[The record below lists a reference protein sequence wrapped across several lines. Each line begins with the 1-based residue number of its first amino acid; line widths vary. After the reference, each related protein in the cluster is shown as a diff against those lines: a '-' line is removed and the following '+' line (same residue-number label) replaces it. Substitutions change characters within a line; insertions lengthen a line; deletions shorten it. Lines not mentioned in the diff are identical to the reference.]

1 MAEQSRITFAA
12 SAIKDLEDVQAYYSG
27 EGVPD
32 VGKRLITDIMNTVE
46 RLGAHPLSG
55 RVVPEFNVEHLREI
69 IYPPFRIVYRH
80 DKNKVRIVRIWRSE
94 RLLKLKDLSANMDAW
109 KKEHQKETAHI
120 DVVKS
125 VRKTRG
131 RI

>member
-1 MAEQSRITFAA
+1 MEVKRASITFAA
-12 SAIKDLEDVQAYYSG
+12 SAIKDLEDMQSYYLG

-32 VGKRLITDIMNTVE
+32 AGKRLIAEIIAKIE
-46 RLGAHPLSG
+46 RLGPHPQSG

-94 RLLKLKDLSANMDAW
+94 GLLKLP
-109 KKEHQKETAHI
+109 
-120 DVVKS
+120 
-125 VRKTRG
+125 
-131 RI
+131 

>member
-1 MAEQSRITFAA
+1 MAEQARITFAA
-12 SAIKDLEDVQAYYSG
+12 SAIKDLEDPRAYYAG

-32 VGKRLITDIMNTVE
+32 VGKRLVIDIMKTVE

-55 RVVPEFNVEHLREI
+55 RVVPEFQVEHLREI

-94 RLLKLKDLSANMDAW
+94 RLLKMP
-109 KKEHQKETAHI
+109 
-120 DVVKS
+120 
-125 VRKTRG
+125 
-131 RI
+131 

>member
-1 MAEQSRITFAA
+1 VEVKKTSITFAA
-12 SAIKDLEDVQAYYSG
+12 SAIKDLEDLRAYYPG

-32 VGKRLITDIMNTVE
+32 AGKRLIAEIISRIE

-69 IYPPFRIVYRH
+69 ISPPFRIVYRH

-94 RLLKLKDLSANMDAW
+94 RLLKLP
-109 KKEHQKETAHI
+109 
-120 DVVKS
+120 
-125 VRKTRG
+125 
-131 RI
+131 

>member
-1 MAEQSRITFAA
+1 MAEQARITFAA
-12 SAIKDLEDVQAYYSG
+12 SAIKDLEDMQAYYAG

-32 VGKRLITDIMNTVE
+32 VGTKLVAEIISRIE
-46 RLGAHPLSG
+46 RLSSHPLSG

-94 RLLKLKDLSANMDAW
+94 RLLKLP
-109 KKEHQKETAHI
+109 
-120 DVVKS
+120 
-125 VRKTRG
+125 
-131 RI
+131 

>member
-1 MAEQSRITFAA
+1 MEVKKSSITFAV
-12 SAIKDLEDVQAYYSG
+12 SAIKDLEDLQAYYSG

-32 VGKRLITDIMNTVE
+32 VGKRLAAEIVSKIE

-69 IYPPFRIVYRH
+69 ISPPFRIVYRH

-94 RLLKLKDLSANMDAW
+94 MLLRMP
-109 KKEHQKETAHI
+109 
-120 DVVKS
+120 
-125 VRKTRG
+125 
-131 RI
+131 

>member
-1 MAEQSRITFAA
+1 MEVKRASITFAA
-12 SAIKDLEDVQAYYSG
+12 SAIRDLEDMQAYYAG

-32 VGKRLITDIMNTVE
+32 VGKRPVTGIMSTIE

-55 RVVPEFNVEHLREI
+55 RVVPEFQVEHLREI

-94 RLLKLKDLSANMDAW
+94 RLLRMP
-109 KKEHQKETAHI
+109 
-120 DVVKS
+120 
-125 VRKTRG
+125 
-131 RI
+131 

>member
-1 MAEQSRITFAA
+1 MTDQTRITFAA
-12 SAIKDLEDVQAYYSG
+12 SAIKDLEDLQVYYSA

-32 VGKRLITDIMNTVE
+32 VGKKLVAEIISQIE
-46 RLGAHPLSG
+46 RLAAHPLSG

-94 RLLKLKDLSANMDAW
+94 RLLKLP
-109 KKEHQKETAHI
+109 
-120 DVVKS
+120 
-125 VRKTRG
+125 
-131 RI
+131 